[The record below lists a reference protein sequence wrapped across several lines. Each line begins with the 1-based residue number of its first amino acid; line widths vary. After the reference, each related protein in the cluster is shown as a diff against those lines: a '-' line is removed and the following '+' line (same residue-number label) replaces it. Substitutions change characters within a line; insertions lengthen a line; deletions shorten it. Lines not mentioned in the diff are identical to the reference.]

1 MQMDGYRADDEES
14 FYGMAVGSAYQLWVT
29 RPGFQVV
36 GQGVAEETRCRSK
49 RTLKA
54 VDARVVD
61 GSGRSRCALS
71 RKAKE

>member
-1 MQMDGYRADDEES
+1 MDGYRADDEES